1 MICLGG
7 MPCSNE
13 RVAAT
18 LWTVVIIFFSP
29 GNKLDFFCSAASIHL
44 TVGISVWIPIHLY
57 IEPNLSDLSWLFTW
71 SSARSI
77 TLVLSLICLLVW
89 CPPFPP
95 YILPSPF
102 PFWSHSVCLSVC
114 TCLVCTCLYACLS
127 VWVPS
132 LAPSVSHNVCL
143 SV

>member
-7 MPCSNE
+7 MTCSNE

-44 TVGISVWIPIHLY
+44 TVGISVWIPIHLD